1 LVSFDSNLNLCD
13 DDPEFWCGVGL
24 MNRQFSRL
32 LAGLLMSLFAQ
43 GTHANAASI
52 KTTTS
57 LTNIQGFS
65 VVVVQMENGSGS
77 GGSSVTS
84 KGNRTSSLTSG
95 TLATPKVIPATPALT
110 PVRTPV
116 IVSSPLPV
124 STPVSIPVVVS
135 TPIPVVTPT
144 TPGVVGTPSP
154 VPLPGALPLLAVGLG
169 AFGVARWRKKAA

>member
-1 LVSFDSNLNLCD
+1 
-13 DDPEFWCGVGL
+13 
-24 MNRQFSRL
+24 MNKQISRL
-32 LAGLLMSLFAQ
+32 LAGLLISLFVQ
-43 GTHANAASI
+43 GTHVNAASV

-57 LTNIQGFS
+57 LTSIQGFS
-65 VVVVQMENGSGS
+65 AVVVQMESGS
-77 GGSSVTS
+77 SWGGSNVVTS
-84 KGNRTSSLTSG
+84 QGNRTSSLTSG

-144 TPGVVGTPSP
+144 TPGVVGAPSP